1 MNKPKLKAPPGA
13 CDTHFHIYEPEYPK
27 WPTAPLAPTP
37 DATYVDYME
46 IAANLGLER
55 FVVVQPTAYGRDN
68 RCTLEA
74 VKKLGGPAK
83 AKAVVVV
90 DMDTTD
96 EELETLTAQGSV
108 AVRYHMFPG
117 GVLPWDNFEAMANRV
132 HEFGWHVQLQMNC
145 RELPEKLVLIKKV
158 PGKLVIDH
166 CGKFIE
172 LVTPGHP
179 GFKALQGLVCAG
191 NTWVKVSA
199 PYEFSKSGPP
209 NFDDVADLTKPLI
222 EQAPDRMLWASNWPH
237 PGNQNPRPDD
247 VVLLDTLLDWAGDA
261 ATIKKILSDN
271 PAKVYGFD

>member
-13 CDTHFHIYEPEYPK
+13 CDTHFHIYESEYPK
-27 WPTAPLAPTP
+27 WPTAPRPPTP
-37 DATYVDYME
+37 DATYADYVK
-46 IAANLGLER
+46 IAANLGLEC
-55 FVVVQPTAYGRDN
+55 FVVVQPTAYGHDN
-68 RCTLEA
+68 TCTLEA
-74 VKKLGGPAK
+74 VEKLGGPAK

-117 GVLPWDNFEAMANRV
+117 GVLLWDNSEAMANRV

-145 RELPEKLVLIKKV
+145 RELPEKLDLIKKV

-172 LVTPGHP
+172 LVTPDHP
-179 GFKALQGLVCAG
+179 GFKALQGLVDAG

-199 PYEFSKSGPP
+199 PSEFSKSGPP
-209 NFDDVADLTKPLI
+209 NFDNVADLTKPLI
-222 EQAPDRMLWASNWPH
+222 EQAPDRMLWARNWPH
-237 PGNQNPRPDD
+237 LGN
-247 VVLLDTLLDWAGDA
+247 
-261 ATIKKILSDN
+261 
-271 PAKVYGFD
+271 